1 MIKIYVTGDNHFG
14 RKYDRYPD
22 VKDQLIESRF
32 TTLEGM
38 VRKAEIEGCEF
49 FVITGDLFDNINT
62 VKLSDVKRVVNILAE
77 FAGCVIILPG
87 NHDYFTG
94 EEKVWKDFDHTLS
107 LVDHNITVIHRFEPY
122 VFDTSEEKVVFYP
135 AFCQSKHSKK
145 NNLDWIKDADIQKEG
160 VINIGLAHGA
170 IQGITP
176 DMKEEYF
183 LMTENELLGVSMD
196 VWLIGH
202 THIPYPN
209 DLKEDYD
216 IVQYKIFNAGTH
228 EQTDL
233 HNNTDGNG
241 FILSIEKEGTTV
253 KVLAKKHISGKIHFF
268 DMAIHV
274 SPHSEEAL
282 SNAIKDAVLAKNKH
296 AVLRIC
302 VSGSIKQIEYLEK
315 EKIYKEILGDFLTY
329 EINDSELS
337 EEITVDKIRDEFA
350 ETSFAARFMEE
361 LIDSP
366 TELQMAYQLLQSCRE
381 E

>member
-1 MIKIYVTGDNHFG
+1 
-14 RKYDRYPD
+14 
-22 VKDQLIESRF
+22 
-32 TTLEGM
+32 
-38 VRKAEIEGCEF
+38 
-49 FVITGDLFDNINT
+49 
-62 VKLSDVKRVVNILAE
+62 
-77 FAGCVIILPG
+77 
-87 NHDYFTG
+87 
-94 EEKVWKDFDHTLS
+94 
-107 LVDHNITVIHRFEPY
+107 
-122 VFDTSEEKVVFYP
+122 
-135 AFCQSKHSKK
+135 
-145 NNLDWIKDADIQKEG
+145 
-160 VINIGLAHGA
+160 
-170 IQGITP
+170 
-176 DMKEEYF
+176 
-183 LMTENELLGVSMD
+183 MTENELLGVSMD